1 MNKLAVFSIA
11 AVAAATAGVAQ
22 AQAEYGR
29 VLSSTPVIQQVAVPR
44 QVCSQQQYATP
55 QPTTGAGGVMGA
67 IAGGALGSQI
77 GGGSGRG
84 VATVLGV
91 LGGAVMGDRIEGGGN
106 TQLQTVQNCTTQTY
120 YENRAVSY
128 NVVYEYAGRQYQVN
142 LPNDPGPTVQLQIT
156 PVAAP
161 PAPAAQPVYP
171 QAPTS
176 AVPAPLVSAP
186 TPVVVQ
192 AAPTVIVP
200 TTSVYPTYFYAPA
213 PYFYRPPVSLSLGF
227 VHQSG
232 GHRHGGHGHGGHWR

>member
-44 QVCSQQQYATP
+44 QVCSQQQYMTP

-106 TQLQTVQNCTTQTY
+106 AQLQTVQNCTTQTY

-128 NVVYEYAGRQYQVN
+128 NVIYEYAGRQYQEN
-142 LPNDPGPTVQLQIT
+142 LPNDPGPSVQLQIT

-161 PAPAAQPVYP
+161 PATPAQPAVP
-171 QAPTS
+171 QAPIS
-176 AVPAPLVSAP
+176 AAPAP
-186 TPVVVQ
+186 VVT
-192 AAPTVIVP
+192 APTVIVP
-200 TTSVYPTYFYAPA
+200 TTTVYPAAYYAPY
-213 PYFYRPPVSLSLGF
+213 PYYYRPPVSLHFGF
-227 VHQSG
+227 VGHSG
-232 GHRHGGHGHGGHWR
+232 GHRHHGHGGHGHWR

>member
-11 AVAAATAGVAQ
+11 AVAAASAGVAQ

-44 QVCSQQQYATP
+44 QVCSQQQYAAP
-55 QPTTGAGGVMGA
+55 QPTSGAGGVMGA

-77 GGGSGRG
+77 GSGSGRG

-106 TQLQTVQNCTTQTY
+106 TQVQTVQNCTTQTY

-128 NVVYEYAGRQYQVN
+128 NVIYEYAGRQYQVN
-142 LPNDPGPTVQLQIT
+142 LPNDPGPSVQLQIT

-161 PAPAAQPVYP
+161 PATPAQPAVP
-171 QAPTS
+171 QAPIS
-176 AVPAPLVSAP
+176 AAPAP
-186 TPVVVQ
+186 VVT
-192 AAPTVIVP
+192 APTVIVP
-200 TTSVYPTYFYAPA
+200 TTTVYPAYYAPY
-213 PYFYRPPVSLSLGF
+213 PYYYRPPVSLHLGF
-227 VHQSG
+227 VHRSG
-232 GHRHGGHGHGGHWR
+232 GHHHHHGHGHWR